1 MTNRLTVPSGE
12 GHWKNHAIRWDL
24 IGPPLRPSP
33 DELDV
38 VAAIVSELMLR
49 VGNRGLDALILGVTV
64 EYARFPW
71 PPGSNLTAL
80 ERSESMIRHVWP
92 GSMAATERVL
102 QGDWLAPDA
111 SLGPFDL
118 LLGDGVLSMLAYPGD
133 YERFCRAIR
142 GMTRVGG
149 RWVLRLYT
157 RPAEP
162 EDPERLLDDLRA
174 GRLTN
179 INEFKLRLGMVLCDA
194 GRADDVGVSEM
205 WQFWDDAR
213 RRDPALRDCWSTE
226 LQTTIENYRDGI
238 ARYSFPHLCPVL
250 DLLRGYATI
259 REVRFPGYR
268 LGDRC
273 PTVILEA

>member
-1 MTNRLTVPSGE
+1 MTNSSTIPSGE
-12 GHWKNHAIRWDL
+12 GHWKSHAIRWDL

-38 VAAIVSELMLR
+38 VAAVVSELR
-49 VGNRGLDALILGVTV
+49 SQVGDRGLDALILGVTV

-71 PPGSNLTAL
+71 PPRSNLTAL

-92 GSMAATERVL
+92 GSTAATERAL
-102 QGDWLAPDA
+102 RGDWLAPEA

-133 YERFCRAIR
+133 YERFGRTMRGLTRA
-142 GMTRVGG
+142 GG
-149 RWVLRLYT
+149 RWVLRLYA
-157 RPAEP
+157 RPVEP
-162 EDPERLLDDLRA
+162 EEPEGLLDDLRE

-179 INEFKLRLGMVLCDA
+179 INEFKLRLGMLLCDA

-205 WQFWDDAR
+205 WRFWDEAR
-213 RRDPALRDCWSTE
+213 RRDPSLRDRWSTE
-226 LQTTIENYRDGI
+226 LQSTIENYRDGV
-238 ARYSFPHLCPVL
+238 ARYSFPRLDPVL
-250 DLLRGYATI
+250 DLLRRYATI
-259 REVRFPGYR
+259 RGVRFPGYR
-268 LGDRC
+268 LGDCC